1 MKKFA
6 GAVGRAFLYMLVYLG
21 SQIIV
26 TIVYSIVIFARVAM
40 ANPSLLQGDLGSLV
54 QHVTEKTL
62 EGSMA
67 VLVIS
72 LALTILIYLVFFIA
86 RKKNFLKEIHAVRP
100 AGDYLVWLMI
110 PMGILWQFF
119 ISGAM
124 SFLPIP
130 QTMLEDYAYTFDL
143 TMGGSAL
150 WQVIAV
156 VVAAP
161 ICEEVVFRGLVYTR
175 LKKGMATWVALIL
188 QALVFGLVH
197 GQIVWI
203 SYAFVTGIIIGLL
216 FEAYDSLLAPL
227 LFHFAV
233 NASSYLMPLMPDFN
247 GAQYFYFAASVILSM
262 LLMLHVLK
270 GLKKSREEA
279 REPEPLAEEADAL

>member
-6 GAVGRAFLYMLVYLG
+6 GAMGKALLYMLVYLG
-21 SQIIV
+21 SQIMV
-26 TIVYSIVIFARVAM
+26 TLIYSVVLFTRAFM
-40 ANPSLLQGDLGSLV
+40 DDLSLSQGDFGIIA
-54 QHVTEKTL
+54 QQVTERIL

-67 VLVIS
+67 MLVIS
-72 LALTILIYLVFFIA
+72 LGLTMAIYWIFFAA
-86 RKKNFLKEIHAVRP
+86 RKKSFLKEIHAVRP

-110 PMGILWQFF
+110 PAGILWQFF
-119 ISGAM
+119 VSGAM

-130 QTMLEDYAYTFDL
+130 ETMLEDYAYTFNL

-161 ICEEVVFRGLVYTR
+161 ICEEVVFRGLVFTR

-188 QALVFGLVH
+188 QALAFGLMH
-197 GQIVWI
+197 GQILWI
-203 SYAFVTGIIIGLL
+203 SYAFVTGIVIGLL
-216 FEAYDSLLAPL
+216 FEAYDSLFAPL

-233 NASSYLMPLMPDFN
+233 NASSYLLPLMPDFT
-247 GAQYFYFAASVILSM
+247 GAEYVYFAVSAVLLL
-262 LLMLHVLK
+262 LLMLHILK
-270 GLKKSREEA
+270 GLKKSR
-279 REPEPLAEEADAL
+279 REPAGPEALAEGAGEI